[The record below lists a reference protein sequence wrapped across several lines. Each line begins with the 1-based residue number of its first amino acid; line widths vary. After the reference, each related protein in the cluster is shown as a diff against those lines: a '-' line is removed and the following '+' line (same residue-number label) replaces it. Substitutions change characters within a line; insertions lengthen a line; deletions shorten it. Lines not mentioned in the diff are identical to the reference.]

1 VAKQRVSPRPP
12 HPKAG
17 LVRVPSLPRTAHA
30 LKQSRRTRPLALR
43 KSAPLPLQQGLYI
56 VFFVGATSLQL
67 PHVTRWPLRVHL
79 MGYPAAGGVHVVYC
93 VHLVSGAAR
102 NWSCTFALR
111 KCALFSF
118 EQGLYIVLFVR
129 LTSLQLLHVT
139 RWPLRVHLMAYP
151 AAGGVHVVHCAHL
164 VSGPPI
170 VEAIGFQH
178 LSGRA
183 LPPIERRWVRR

>member
-1 VAKQRVSPRPP
+1 MPRKSMLERWRAHSRGGLVAKQRVSPSPP

-30 LKQSRRTRPLALR
+30 LKQSRRTRPLALP

-79 MGYPAAGGVHVVYC
+79 MGYPAAGGVHVVHC
-93 VHLVSGAAR
+93 V
-102 NWSCTFALR
+102 
-111 KCALFSF
+111 
-118 EQGLYIVLFVR
+118 
-129 LTSLQLLHVT
+129 
-139 RWPLRVHLMAYP
+139 
-151 AAGGVHVVHCAHL
+151 HL

-183 LPPIERRWVRR
+183 LPPIERRWVRRSSLAST